1 MRIKIEHSKTAI
13 ECFDD
18 FLLNKKARGI
28 ADKTLKSYA
37 DHFHAAGIYIDWSK
51 PIDRITMK
59 DINLMTTALRD
70 KKPFDTHNSNLCCDG
85 QDFFL
90 LGT

>member
-13 ECFDD
+13 ECFED

-51 PIDRITMK
+51 PIPEI
-59 DINLMTTALRD
+59 D
-70 KKPFDTHNSNLCCDG
+70 KQLYAKYGLTDDEVAFIESMIKAME
-85 QDFFL
+85 
-90 LGT
+90 